1 MSDNDFPAGNALTN
15 ANDSAYAVVSAS
27 RATPIEDLLRLVLE
41 EGSSDL
47 HITAG
52 SPPTLRI
59 DGQIVKLSMPPL
71 TPADTEE
78 MIRSFAKDEYIK
90 RLLEHG
96 GADFAVA
103 FREDARFRVSL
114 FLQKGA
120 FGMVARLIPRKILGM
135 EEIGLPAAM
144 KELIHLPRGL
154 ILVTGPTGSGKS
166 TSLASMINVIN
177 EHSRLHI
184 VTVED
189 PIEYFHE
196 HKRGIVNQ
204 REVGVDVPTFGE
216 ALKRVLRQDPDVIL
230 VGEMRDQETM
240 AAAITAAETG
250 HLVFST
256 LHTTGAA
263 RTVDRIIDSFPAG
276 EQEQIRIQL
285 AGNLKAV
292 LSQMLIP
299 LKDGRGRV
307 AAFELM
313 INTPS
318 VASLIRENKTYR
330 IGNDIL
336 TGSKYGMVS
345 LESNMVELYRR
356 GLINRVDVLARA
368 LDTNVANQLLNEA
381 EVPGSSHRGGVVAV
395 GRT

>member
-1 MSDNDFPAGNALTN
+1 M
-15 ANDSAYAVVSAS
+15 
-27 RATPIEDLLRLVLE
+27 TPIDDLLRVVLD

-52 SPPTLRI
+52 SAPAIRL
-59 DGQIVKLSMPPL
+59 DGQMVKLQLPVM

-78 MIRSFAKDEYIK
+78 LVRSFAKDEHIK
-90 RLLEHG
+90 RLFEQG
-96 GADFAVA
+96 GADFALA
-103 FREDARFRVSL
+103 FREDARFRISL
-114 FLQKGA
+114 FLQRGSM
-120 FGMVARLIPRKILGM
+120 GLVARLIPRRILGM
-135 EEIGLPAAM
+135 EEIGLPPAM
-144 KELIHLPRGL
+144 AELIHLPRGL

-177 EHSRLHI
+177 EEKRLHI

-189 PIEYFHE
+189 PIEYFHD

-204 REVGVDVPTFGE
+204 REVGVDVPTFAE

-240 AAAITAAETG
+240 EAAITAAETG

-263 RTVDRIIDSFPAG
+263 RTVDRIIDSFPG
-276 EQEQIRIQL
+276 GQQEQIRIQL

-292 LSQMLIP
+292 LSQVLVP
-299 LKDGRGRV
+299 LKNSKGRV

-313 INTPS
+313 VNTPS
-318 VASLIRENKTYR
+318 IASLIRDNKTFR

-336 TGSKYGMVS
+336 TGAKFGMVS
-345 LESNMVELYRR
+345 LEANMTELYRR
-356 GLINRVDVLARA
+356 GLITRNEVLARA
-368 LDTNVANQLLNEA
+368 QDPGVATQLLNEA
-381 EVPGSSHRGGVVAV
+381 DGLPHLKAVPRS
-395 GRT
+395 